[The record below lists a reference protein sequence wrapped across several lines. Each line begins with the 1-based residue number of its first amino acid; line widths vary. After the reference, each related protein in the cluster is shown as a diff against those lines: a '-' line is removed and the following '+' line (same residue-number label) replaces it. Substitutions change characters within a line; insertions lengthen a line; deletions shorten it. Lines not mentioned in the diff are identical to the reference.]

1 MGSLCGDCLSRF
13 AAPVPRCA
21 RCGIRLGVA
30 APACGDCLAQPPPY
44 RQTVC
49 AVDYGFPWSGV
60 IAEFKFRQQPEWASA
75 LAGLLQAAVQAGM
88 QRTVGA
94 AQAPANQP
102 ALPQAVLP
110 VPLAPGRLAER
121 GYNQAWELA
130 RRVAAGLGLTA
141 RADVLLR
148 PLDSDIHQAQ
158 LDRASRQRQLQGSFM
173 VAPAARPALQGLH
186 LALVDDVMT
195 TGSTAAAA
203 AAALLQA
210 GAGRVDLWVLART
223 PAPDAAADA

>member
-1 MGSLCGDCLSRF
+1 MRNLCSDCLSRF

-21 RCGIRLGVA
+21 RCGIRLGLA
-30 APACGDCLAQPPPY
+30 APACGDCLASPPPF

-60 IAEFKFRQQPEWASA
+60 IAEFKFRQQPEWAGA
-75 LAGLLQAAVQAGM
+75 LAGLLQAAVQ
-88 QRTVGA
+88 RTGAA
-94 AQAPANQP
+94 AQAPAARP
-102 ALPQAVLP
+102 ERPQCVLP

-130 RRVAAGLGLTA
+130 RRVADGLGLPA
-141 RADVLLR
+141 RADGLLR

-203 AAALLQA
+203 AATLLQA

-223 PAPDAAADA
+223 PAPGAAAGG